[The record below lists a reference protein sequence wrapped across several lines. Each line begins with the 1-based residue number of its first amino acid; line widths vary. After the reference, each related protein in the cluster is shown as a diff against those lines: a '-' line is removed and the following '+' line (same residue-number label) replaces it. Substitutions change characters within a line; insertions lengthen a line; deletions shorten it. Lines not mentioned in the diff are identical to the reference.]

1 MQELGVFITLAEIA
15 GVFVGFGALIAVRSS
30 DASAREV
37 AYIGSVVVSGVW
49 VVAVALV
56 PVTIGAYDIGDRELW
71 FVSGLVALAGVA
83 LYLASMRSLPRFSEA
98 MADLSRERR
107 IREQASNIVLFFPML
122 GALILVV
129 LGLFPQHDAA
139 LYLTAVVLGLLLT
152 AMVLLE
158 LVFEHRG
165 PQAEATDEAEQRPE

>member
-1 MQELGVFITLAEIA
+1 
-15 GVFVGFGALIAVRSS
+15 VGFGALIAVRSS

-37 AYIGSVVVSGVW
+37 AYIGAVVVMGVW
-49 VVAVALV
+49 VVAAALA
-56 PVTIGAYDIGDRELW
+56 PVTIGAYDIGEREVW
-71 FVSGLVALAGVA
+71 FVSGLVALAGFV
-83 LYLASMRSLPRFSEA
+83 LVGASFRFLPRFREA
-98 MADLSRERR
+98 MAGMSRERQ
-107 IREQASNIVLFFPML
+107 IREQVVNIPFYFLQV

-129 LGLFPQHDAA
+129 LGLFPEHDAA

-165 PQAEATDEAEQRPE
+165 PQVAASDEGEGSIA

>member
-1 MQELGVFITLAEIA
+1 MQELGVFVTFAEIA

-37 AYIGSVVVSGVW
+37 AYIGAVVVSGVW
-49 VVAVALV
+49 VVVAALA
-56 PVTIGAYDIGDRELW
+56 PVTIGAYDIGERELW
-71 FVSGLVALAGVA
+71 FVSGLVALAGFG
-83 LYLASMRSLPRFSEA
+83 LAMASLRWLPRFREA
-98 MADLSRERR
+98 MAGMSRERQR
-107 IREQASNIVLFFPML
+107 RERAVNAPFYFPLL

-129 LGLFPQHDAA
+129 LGLFPEHDAA
-139 LYLTAVVLGLLLT
+139 LYLTAVVMGLLLT

-165 PQAEATDEAEQRPE
+165 PQVVASHEGEQPAA